1 MKFTIICVV
10 LISVCN
16 IAQSDESADAAAAS
30 DYYAKFYQD
39 YYNSIAGRE
48 DTDRDTGYSE
58 PAAVYHEPV
67 ASYGYG
73 DDGKFDLANMLGPD
87 PSFTLALVSGAF
99 GLLGLIGVLIN
110 AGNINNLSEDQ
121 DSICTTARGIG
132 GTAFAALDA
141 TAVTGLNDAAT
152 VSTAGTQLQA
162 IITQLNAITTP
173 DC

>member
-1 MKFTIICVV
+1 MKFIIICVV

-73 DDGKFDLANMLGPD
+73 DDGKFDLSNMLGPD
-87 PSFTLALVSGAF
+87 PNFTLAIVSGAF

-121 DSICTTARGIG
+121 DSICTTATSL
-132 GTAFAALDA
+132 GTGCTALTAA
-141 TAVTGLNDAAT
+141 AVTALNTPAA
-152 VSTAGTQLQA
+152 STAGTELQA
-162 IITQLNAITTP
+162 LITCLNAISTP
-173 DC
+173 SC